1 MQGVK
6 EWEEKNC
13 EGKPSVGWVGGEQ
26 GLSRYLCQR
35 GGPSGRDRGVGESSH
50 QSTSDQ
56 SL

>member
-35 GGPSGRDRGVGESSH
+35 GSPQVGIGGGKAAISRH
-50 QSTSDQ
+50 QTRAYS
-56 SL
+56 